1 MRKNDILVALRL
13 WRSRDWGK
21 NDRAFW
27 EEILGREPSLDLSD
41 LAFLRNLLLPA
52 EETDRWLARRV
63 SWPSSVL
70 LLRRRDDG
78 LWVGGR
84 RLDEDLLREWNQ
96 ALVGSHDARLHRRM
110 LRPAR
115 KRSGEGRPYLSAT
128 LEHVLRTYPMTGR
141 ARDFLARWAK
151 EVRPRPPRSRGR
163 TVASAVLLGIAL
175 ALLAGLLA
183 VVARRGGDVVPPPP
197 PAAVDPKPAETSALS
212 APAATPL
219 PPESSRTLPEPQ
231 ARRYRVRP
239 GDVLWR
245 IAREQVGPTA
255 RWQDLQRLN
264 PDLLANPDY
273 LEPGWEL
280 VLPPVQ
286 GMSQ

>member
-1 MRKNDILVALRL
+1 MRNKDILVALRL
-13 WRSRDWGK
+13 WRSRDWGE
-21 NDRAFW
+21 NDRVFW

-63 SWPSSVL
+63 RWPSNVL
-70 LLRRRDDG
+70 LVRRRDDG

-84 RLDEDLLREWNQ
+84 RLDGDLLREWNQ
-96 ALVGSHDARLHRRM
+96 ALVGSPDARLHRRM

-115 KRSGEGRPYLSAT
+115 KRSRERGAYLSAT
-128 LEHVLRTYPMTGR
+128 LEHVLRTYPMTRR
-141 ARDFLARWAK
+141 ARGFLERWAK
-151 EVRPRPPRSRGR
+151 EVRPRPPRSHGR
-163 TVASAVLLGIAL
+163 TVATVVLLGLAL
-175 ALLAGLLA
+175 AAVAGLLA
-183 VVARRGGDVVPPPP
+183 SVARRGGGEVPPRT
-197 PAAVDPKPAETSALS
+197 PASVDPKPAETSTQP
-212 APAATPL
+212 APAATSL
-219 PPESSRTLPEPQ
+219 PPESPRSPDEAQ
-231 ARRYRVRP
+231 DRRYRVRP

-273 LEPGWEL
+273 LEPDWEL
-280 VLPPVQ
+280 VLPPAQ